1 MALEVLSVILRE
13 GIEMVLLLSI
23 ILIYLEKTGRKKQ
36 LKYVYIGL
44 ISAIVSSIAVAAVL
58 KSLETKLSPIAESV
72 MFFVPAVLVLS
83 VIFWFHFGSKH
94 LTKGFSNKFEKSISS
109 WQDIGI
115 FLFTFLV
122 IFREGVEIVVLILT
136 VNTDNLAGVYIES
149 IIGILLVAVIGYFII
164 KGSLRIDM
172 KRFFRL
178 TTIMLSIVFVE
189 LIMHGLFELV
199 ESHIID
205 LGYTVNGALEYFVD
219 GSGHVLISGLLLVLL
234 VLFLLNVVEDYRLKP
249 LR

>member
-72 MFFVPAVLVLS
+72 MFFVTAVLVLS

-94 LTKGFSNKFEKSISS
+94 LTKGFS
-109 WQDIGI
+109 
-115 FLFTFLV
+115 
-122 IFREGVEIVVLILT
+122 
-136 VNTDNLAGVYIES
+136 Y
-149 IIGILLVAVIGYFII
+149 
-164 KGSLRIDM
+164 
-172 KRFFRL
+172 
-178 TTIMLSIVFVE
+178 
-189 LIMHGLFELV
+189 
-199 ESHIID
+199 
-205 LGYTVNGALEYFVD
+205 
-219 GSGHVLISGLLLVLL
+219 
-234 VLFLLNVVEDYRLKP
+234 
-249 LR
+249 